1 MNYEAE
7 YSHQFVSL
15 SKNFI
20 YFSIKIYFF
29 YFTYSFKKKNKK
41 SQIRLSILYYTM
53 SIILKYQIFLIV
65 SLFSHI
71 ITIIHYFPLVL
82 EYVKK
87 E

>member
-20 YFSIKIYFF
+20 YFSIRIYFF

-65 SLFSHI
+65 SLFSQI